1 MRAVASPLPLPQGGS
16 LSRNARRKPAPAPA
30 PPRAPTTPGRGT
42 CAIDTPHT
50 DRASRA
56 ADRGAVCGLNRRRRA
71 APLRSRFPTA
81 RPTPHTRATQTRA
94 ARRGRGLQTPFPNFR
109 LSPRPPSTNPERK
122 AKEPESGDRR
132 KDSTLRVRGWEL
144 PLPPEK
150 LSHWL
155 LLLPRTHPPSH
166 LSLLHLP
173 ATIHSSR
180 LIRQARKVGGE
191 RGGRQKRRK
200 LRASKFKRRGGEN
213 PQRSCVAGT
222 LGASPGSLSPLPPR
236 RAAPA
241 STLGAVP
248 PAGPAGGLEP
258 RGSAPAP
265 ASARALTDA
274 RARARR
280 HPRSFLTHF
289 KVHSQNS

>member
-1 MRAVASPLPLPQGGS
+1 MGSERSGLSPLPLPPAGS

-30 PPRAPTTPGRGT
+30 PPRAPTTPRSGT

-56 ADRGAVCGLNRRRRA
+56 ADRGAVCGVNGRRHA
-71 APLRSRFPTA
+71 APLRSWVPTA

-109 LSPRPPSTNPERK
+109 LPTPSPPPHPRPNPERK

-166 LSLLHLP
+166 LSLFHLP
-173 ATIHSSR
+173 TTFHSSR

-200 LRASKFKRRGGEN
+200 LRASKFKRRRGET
-213 PQRSCVAGT
+213 PPCGVA
-222 LGASPGSLSPLPPR
+222 
-236 RAAPA
+236 
-241 STLGAVP
+241 
-248 PAGPAGGLEP
+248 
-258 RGSAPAP
+258 
-265 ASARALTDA
+265 
-274 RARARR
+274 
-280 HPRSFLTHF
+280 
-289 KVHSQNS
+289 